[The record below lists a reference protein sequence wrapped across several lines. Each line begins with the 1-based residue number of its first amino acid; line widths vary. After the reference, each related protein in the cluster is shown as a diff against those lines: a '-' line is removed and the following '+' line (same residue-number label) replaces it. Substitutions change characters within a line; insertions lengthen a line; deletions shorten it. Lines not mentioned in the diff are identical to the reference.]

1 LLRIELLVKE
11 VAMSKAHLFLSLTAT
26 VGLLILAGGV
36 GIWALPLRALAQA
49 ASAGSPSAEKEKSPL
64 IFTSIQPITQVQPV
78 YPREAKRAGIQG
90 KVRLRVT
97 INKDGSV
104 MDIQVLSGDPQ
115 LVRAAL
121 EAVSQWRYSPNK
133 VVRVTV
139 VTVNFSLDKAGAGA
153 PAQHVSREP
162 PPLPKQSATD
172 WVPFT
177 AKKVERFYWPYANG
191 EKTVHVRVHV
201 TTELV
206 ARDSDGSL
214 FTASADGLRG
224 TLLDGRTGDS
234 IEIDY
239 VQEIATLRRSYSPA
253 PLQLPTGEE
262 YKHVP
267 PERSLRTRMISG
279 VECIGIKER
288 ASRGDER
295 TTETWVAP
303 SLNYEVIETT
313 VLDPASKWLGSK
325 KILSEV
331 VLQDIQVGRRPDPRL
346 LRIPEGFQKLYI
358 GPL

>member
-1 LLRIELLVKE
+1 
-11 VAMSKAHLFLSLTAT
+11 MSKAHPFLSLTAT

-49 ASAGSPSAEKEKSPL
+49 ASVGSPSAEKEKSPL
-64 IFTSIQPITQVQPV
+64 IFTPIQPITQVKPV

-90 KVRLRVT
+90 NVRLRVT
-97 INKDGSV
+97 INKTGSV
-104 MDIQVLSGDPQ
+104 MDIQVLSGHPQ
-115 LVRAAL
+115 LVKAVL

-153 PAQHVSREP
+153 PAQHVSGEP
-162 PPLPKQSATD
+162 PPLPKQSASD

-177 AKKVERFYWPYANG
+177 TKQVERLYVPSSSG
-191 EKTVHVRVHV
+191 EKLVRES
-201 TTELV
+201 TEWV
-206 ARDSDGSL
+206 ARDSDGS
-214 FTASADGLRG
+214 FFFADVHGLRRG
-224 TLLDGRTGDS
+224 VLDGRTGDN

-239 VQEIATLRRSYSPA
+239 ERKTATLHRRDSPA
-253 PLQLPTGEE
+253 PLQPPTGEE

-267 PERSLRTRMISG
+267 PERSLGTRMISG
-279 VECIGIKER
+279 VECIGIKEPT
-288 ASRGDER
+288 SRGDEQ

-303 SLNYEVIETT
+303 SLNFEVVETT
-313 VLDPASKWLGSK
+313 VLSPGVPSARKLLGNK

-331 VLQDIQVGRRPDPRL
+331 VLEDIQVGRRPDRRL
-346 LRIPEGFQKLYI
+346 FRIPEGFQKVYF